1 MTTESSGS
9 SAPKHIAI
17 APMGVGGVQHLIER
31 AYREGSELQY
41 IRELFKNALE
51 AGATQIELGPEWRAV
66 ERGEPYR
73 LMVADNGTGM
83 GPNELLKFLN
93 TFGGGGKPIGDAH
106 ENFGVGAK
114 TSLLPWNHEGVVVI
128 SWVTG
133 DPAGSMVWLR
143 RDPATG
149 EYGAHR
155 FETEDGSF
163 EEVVRPF
170 GDFADVRPAWI
181 HDHGTVVICLG
192 NTGTEDTYLGKDGQG
207 DIKGLSAYLNKRIW
221 ALPDGVSVYAQE
233 LRSQKREDWP
243 RSRAEAAAPTRAEAG
258 VPDRRWNRRRILGAK
273 HFLTTTSD
281 KGRLGAEGVIALDDG
296 TKIEWYLWEGERP
309 AVHSYA
315 HMNGYIA
322 ALYGD
327 ELYDTQQHFS
337 QFRSFG
343 ITHKDV
349 RTNLTLIAV
358 PPKSGRGSY
367 GVYPDT
373 ARNALKIQGT
383 KRAGESLPWAQ
394 WGQEFAERIPEEVAM
409 AIAKAG
415 SANGTGTVTDAK
427 WKERLID
434 RFGRRWGTIRY
445 ILRATG
451 LIKVFSTP
459 ATKGDGGGG
468 GTGGGRTGGSGGSGP
483 VPGGEAGG
491 RVGIKKATPG
501 PEAAMAVRRKGGLPD
516 WLWTDESEVEPG
528 MAAVWSPNDPRFENG
543 VVLLN
548 RQFAP
553 FVELR
558 EFWKQSYADHLGDEV
573 QKAIEDVYGEV
584 MVARVAHSEELRS
597 DPRWGAAKVDGDLR
611 SPVALTM
618 AALGLIAED
627 QLIASRL
634 RVRLGAKARS
644 EAA

>member
-1 MTTESSGS
+1 MQGS
-9 SAPKHIAI
+9 RGNEIAI

-41 IRELFKNALE
+41 IRELFKNAVE
-51 AGATQIELGPEWRAV
+51 AEATQIEFGPEWRTV
-66 ERGEPYR
+66 ERGGPYR
-73 LMVADNGTGM
+73 LMVADNGKGM
-83 GPNELLKFLN
+83 GPEELLKFLN

-114 TSLLPWNHEGVVVI
+114 TSLLPWNHEGVVVL
-128 SWVTG
+128 SWVAG
-133 DPAGSMVWLR
+133 DPAGSMVWLG

-149 EYGAHR
+149 EYGARR
-155 FETEDGSF
+155 FATEDGSF

-170 GDFADVRPAWI
+170 GDFADVKPTWI

-192 NTGTEDTYLGKDGQG
+192 ITGKEDTYLGKDGEG
-207 DIKGLSAYLNKRIW
+207 DIKGLSAYLNKRVW
-221 ALPDGVSVYAQE
+221 TLPDGVSVFVQE
-233 LRSQKREDWP
+233 LRSQKRDDWP
-243 RSRAEAAAPTRAEAG
+243 RSRAEAASATRAETG
-258 VPDRRWNRRRILGAK
+258 LTDRRWNRRRILGAK
-273 HFLTTTSD
+273 HFLTSPSD
-281 KGRLGAEGVIALDDG
+281 KGKLGAEGVLALEDG
-296 TKIEWYLWEGERP
+296 TRIEWYLWEGERP

-315 HMNGYIA
+315 HMNGFIA

-349 RTNLTLIAV
+349 RTNLTLIAM

-383 KRAGESLPWAQ
+383 KRAGEPLPWAQ
-394 WGQEFAERIPEEVAM
+394 WGQEFAERIPEEIAT

-415 SANGTGTVTDAK
+415 STNSTGTVTDTK

-451 LIKVFSTP
+451 LLRVFAAP
-459 ATKGDGGGG
+459 ATKGDGGGRGEGDGSGG
-468 GTGGGRTGGSGGSGP
+468 GTGGRGP
-483 VPGGEAGG
+483 APGGEVGE
-491 RVGIKKATPG
+491 RIGIKKAVPG
-501 PEAAMAVRRKGGLPD
+501 PEPAAAVHRKGGLPD
-516 WLWTDESEVEPG
+516 WQWTDESEVDAG

-543 VVLLN
+543 VILLN

-558 EFWKQSYADHLGDEV
+558 EYWKGSYADHLVDEV
-573 QKAIEDVYGEV
+573 QKTIEEVYGEV

-597 DPRWGAAKVDGDLR
+597 DPRWGATKVESDLR
-611 SPVALTM
+611 SPAALTM

-634 RVRLGAKARS
+634 RVRLGAKGRL